1 MSMIFFLV
9 FYILVIP
16 ISVLLHEIGHAIGVL
31 LSSNSNAIVFLGPN
45 DRSNRESFKL
55 GRIRFHIKWAYFGSI
70 RTVEYPLSYRQQ
82 IIVAAGG
89 PILSFILA
97 TLTIILSFTQLIDG
111 SMKSFIMGTGI
122 YNLILFILT
131 IIPIR
136 YPDWLKPYAGLPSD
150 GLRIINAMKGNK
162 ATYM

>member
-1 MSMIFFLV
+1 MIFFLV

-97 TLTIILSFTQLIDG
+97 TLTIILSFSQLMDG
-111 SMKSFIMGTGI
+111 SMRNFVAAIS
-122 YNLILFILT
+122 LFNFYLFFMT

-136 YPDWLKPYAGLPSD
+136 YPNWMKSYAGLPSD
-150 GLRIINAMKGNK
+150 GLRIINAIKGNK
-162 ATYM
+162 ATPI